1 MRCELAFFLYFDT
14 KSFTNMKK
22 LYIRAAAL
30 IAAFLCTAT
39 AMAAV
44 KVTVDQVVYTLDT
57 VSHTAS
63 ATSFSGA
70 LDTDI
75 TIQATVNHEGL
86 EYKVTTIGRNAFQRK
101 KNITGVTIGPNVR
114 TIMAFAFFECD
125 NLKFANM
132 NDSIEEIGDYAFE
145 HCDLASFDIP
155 ATTISF
161 GEGVLAE
168 NERLTKINL
177 APGNPRLV
185 MSGGLLYDKISKV
198 LLASQVQ
205 SSAVVPEGIMV
216 IGSYAFRQMATL
228 TSVTL
233 PSTVTQIGT
242 WAFYGT
248 SITSVNLPEGLIAL
262 KQGCFRASMLK
273 SVKIPST
280 LKDLGQSSFY
290 ECAHLKEI
298 TLPEGLEKIDNWAL
312 VATGLTKL
320 HIPATVKQIVD
331 GAIRQNLQLNEIT
344 VAPGNTVYKSE
355 NGFVTSI
362 ADNRIVAGVTPRGEM
377 TVPEGIQT
385 IGCWTFQGQTALTKL
400 TLPSTLK
407 TIEKWAFNGCENL
420 LEVNLGTGVQS
431 IDMAVFKGCV
441 LLSKIT
447 FPKQLRKIGD
457 SAFFGCISLPE
468 AILNDGLGGIEM
480 MAFQE
485 CKSLKKAR
493 IPGSVTLIGRDV
505 FRSDSLLTEVILGE
519 GLTKLGNTMFHS
531 TPLASITLPSTLTQ
545 LNNGAFQNT
554 MLASISLPTGLKSI
568 GSNTF
573 AGTRLSK
580 IEIPAS
586 VTSIGKDA
594 FTAVPLDTMIN
605 HAATPQKLTAA
616 ITSSPDGTPNYNTM
630 VLSVPLESIEAYKG
644 ANIWKQYLN
653 ILPINNGVGTLAD
666 DAAEVVTIAIY
677 DLQGRLLPAL
687 QKGLNIC
694 RMSDGT
700 TRKVLVP

>member
-1 MRCELAFFLYFDT
+1 
-14 KSFTNMKK
+14 MKK
-22 LYIRAAAL
+22 LYLHFAAVIAAL
-30 IAAFLCTAT
+30 LCAT
-39 AMAAV
+39 SAKAAV

-57 VSHTAS
+57 VAHTAS

-75 TIQATVNHEGL
+75 TIQATVSHEGVD
-86 EYKVTTIGRNAFQRK
+86 YKVTTIGRNAFQRK

-155 ATTISF
+155 ATTTAF

-168 NERLTKINL
+168 NDRLAKINL

-185 MSGGLLYDKISKV
+185 LSGGLLYDKISKI

-205 SSAVVPEGIMV
+205 SSAVVPDGIMV
-216 IGSYAFRQMATL
+216 IGSYAFRHMAAL

-233 PSTVTQIGT
+233 PSSITQIGT

-248 SITSVNLPEGLIAL
+248 SITSVNLPEGLLAL
-262 KQGCFRASMLK
+262 KQGCFRASKLT

-280 LKDLGQSSFY
+280 LKDLGQSAFY
-290 ECAHLKEI
+290 ECANLKEI

-320 HIPATVKQIVD
+320 HIPASVKQIVD
-331 GAIRQNLQLNEIT
+331 GAIRQNLLLNEIT

-362 ADNRIVAGVTPRGEM
+362 ADNRIVAGVSPHGEM
-377 TVPEGIQT
+377 VVPEGIKT
-385 IGCWTFQGQTALTKL
+385 IGCWTFQGQIGLTKL
-400 TLPSTLK
+400 TLPSTVK
-407 TIEKWAFNGCENL
+407 TIEKWAFNACENL
-420 LEVNLGTGVQS
+420 MEVNLGSGVVS

-441 LLSKIT
+441 LLSKII

-457 SAFFGCISLPE
+457 SAFMGCISLPE
-468 AILNDGLGGIEM
+468 AMLNDGLGGIEM

-485 CKSLKKAR
+485 CKSLKKVG

-505 FRSDSLLTEVILGE
+505 FRSDSLLTEVTLEE
-519 GLTKLGNTMFHS
+519 GLAKLGNTMFHS

-554 MLASISLPTGLKSI
+554 NLTSVTLPAGLKSI
-568 GSNTF
+568 GSSTF
-573 AGTRLSK
+573 YGTKLSK
-580 IEIPAS
+580 IEIPAT
-586 VTSIGKDA
+586 VTTIGKDA
-594 FTAVPLDTMIN
+594 FGNVPLDSIID

-616 ITSSPDGTPNYNTM
+616 ISSRPNGASVSPNYDRV
-630 VLSVPLESIEAYKG
+630 VLAVPQESLEAYKA
-644 ANIWKQYLN
+644 ANIWKQYVHIVPLH
-653 ILPINNGVGTLAD
+653 NGVGALAD
-666 DAAEVVTIAIY
+666 DAAEAVITDIY
-677 DLQGRLLPAL
+677 DLQGRRLPQL

-694 RMSDGT
+694 RMSNGT
-700 TRKVLVP
+700 TRKIFMP